1 MCSGTIK
8 ILQINGSIER
18 DKKNSSIIL
27 LNSPEVAGKRLH
39 EQAMESLRKKRNK
52 AMHLY
57 SDVVPSVAMTT
68 TRKLI
73 EFS

>member
-1 MCSGTIK
+1 
-8 ILQINGSIER
+8 
-18 DKKNSSIIL
+18 
-27 LNSPEVAGKRLH
+27 
-39 EQAMESLRKKRNK
+39 MESLRKKRNK